1 MSDSSFLAAIL
12 LFERGCLQ
20 LELSC
25 CRTPHPYVEF
35 FCLAQTVLSL
45 KQERIDYQ
53 PRPQGAEASEKRLE
67 DEVARLYQ
75 EPITVITHLAWSRR
89 SDSRARR
96 SIRSELNYTPGK
108 RGASSLALA
117 PHPLPR
123 FPRVQFNSLPT
134 DCRALLSESLEQA
147 TTHCT
152 CTRSTY
158 SVNNK

>member
-20 LELSC
+20 LKLSC

-35 FCLAQTVLSL
+35 LCLAQTVLSL
-45 KQERIDYQ
+45 KQEPIDYQ
-53 PRPQGAEASEKRLE
+53 PGPQGAEASEKRPE

-96 SIRSELNYTPGK
+96 SIGSELNCTPGK
-108 RGASSLALA
+108 RAASSLALA
-117 PHPLPR
+117 PPPSPVFPVYNLTR
-123 FPRVQFNSLPT
+123 FLLT
-134 DCRALLSESLEQA
+134 AALFYLKAWNRL
-147 TTHCT
+147 
-152 CTRSTY
+152 
-158 SVNNK
+158 

>member
-20 LELSC
+20 LDLRC

-35 FCLAQTVLSL
+35 LCLAQTVLSL

-67 DEVARLYQ
+67 DEVTRLYQ

-96 SIRSELNYTPGK
+96 SIRSELNCTPGK

-117 PHPLPR
+117 PPPPSP
-123 FPRVQFNSLPT
+123 FSPCQEPNSLPT
-134 DCRALLSESLEQA
+134 DRRALLSESLEQA
-147 TTHCT
+147 ITHCT
-152 CTRSTY
+152 GT
-158 SVNNK
+158 

>member
-67 DEVARLYQ
+67 DDYLKAWNRLQ
-75 EPITVITHLAWSRR
+75 LIVHVLDQRI
-89 SDSRARR
+89 
-96 SIRSELNYTPGK
+96 
-108 RGASSLALA
+108 
-117 PHPLPR
+117 
-123 FPRVQFNSLPT
+123 V
-134 DCRALLSESLEQA
+134 
-147 TTHCT
+147 
-152 CTRSTY
+152 
-158 SVNNK
+158 

>member
-35 FCLAQTVLSL
+35 FFLAQTVLSL

-89 SDSRARR
+89 SDSRARKKNSR
-96 SIRSELNYTPGK
+96 TTKKK
-108 RGASSLALA
+108 RAE
-117 PHPLPR
+117 PER
-123 FPRVQFNSLPT
+123 
-134 DCRALLSESLEQA
+134 LEQA
-147 TTHCT
+147 KREAAGSNPGGTNTQGL
-152 CTRSTY
+152 
-158 SVNNK
+158 